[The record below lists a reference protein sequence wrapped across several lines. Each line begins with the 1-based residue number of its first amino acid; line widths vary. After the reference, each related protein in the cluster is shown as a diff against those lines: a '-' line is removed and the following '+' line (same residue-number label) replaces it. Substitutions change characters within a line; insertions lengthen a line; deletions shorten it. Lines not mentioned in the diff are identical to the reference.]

1 MQLVR
6 DRFLVQSEVPP
17 HLHLDFLLRITLPLV
32 SIHRLETPTAG
43 EGNQWLLFSR
53 IGWFEKIQPSRK
65 THSGH
70 SPPTFSHRAFKTRGL
85 LLTGPSDLGLENLE
99 ADGQKEKPLLPMDG
113 R

>member
-6 DRFLVQSEVPP
+6 NRFLVQSEVPP
-17 HLHLDFLLRITLPLV
+17 HLHLDFPLRITLPLV
-32 SIHRLETPTAG
+32 SIHRLGTPTAG

-53 IGWFEKIQPSRK
+53 IGWFEKINHQRK

-70 SPPTFSHRAFKTRGL
+70 SPPTSHTSGL
-85 LLTGPSDLGLENLE
+85 LLTGPSDCGLENLE